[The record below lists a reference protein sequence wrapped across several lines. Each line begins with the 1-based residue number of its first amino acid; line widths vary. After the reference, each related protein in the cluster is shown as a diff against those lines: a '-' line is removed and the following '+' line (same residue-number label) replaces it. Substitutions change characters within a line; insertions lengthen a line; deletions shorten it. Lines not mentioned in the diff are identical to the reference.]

1 MIKVLKLQ
9 RAVIALIL
17 GVLALVA
24 YKIMDA
30 NKVDGSIYV
39 LEAAGVFFMLGA
51 VMFLYPILFAKK
63 DKEGNVELEEDAALA
78 EDEVE
83 S

>member
-9 RAVIALIL
+9 RAVIVLIL

-30 NKVDGSIYV
+30 RKIDSGVYV
-39 LEAAGVFFMLGA
+39 LEAAGVLFILGA
-51 VMFLYPILFAKK
+51 ILFLYPVIFAKK
-63 DKEGNVELEEDAALA
+63 DKEGNVELDQETGIAEGED
-78 EDEVE
+78 
-83 S
+83 

>member
-17 GVLALVA
+17 GVLALIA

-30 NKVDGSIYV
+30 NKIDSSIYV
-39 LEAAGVFFMLGA
+39 LEAAGVLFILGA
-51 VMFLYPILFAKK
+51 ILFLYPVIFSKK
-63 DKEGNVELEEDAALA
+63 DKEGNVELDEDASLA